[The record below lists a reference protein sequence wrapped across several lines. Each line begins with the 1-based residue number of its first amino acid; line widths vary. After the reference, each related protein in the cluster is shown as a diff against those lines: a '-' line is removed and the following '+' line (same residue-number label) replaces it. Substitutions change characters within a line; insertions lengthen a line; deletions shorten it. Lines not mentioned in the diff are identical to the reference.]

1 MRLSEGGLID
11 RDRTLRLRF
20 DDRTIAAPPGDS
32 LASALLANG
41 IRLVGRSFK
50 HHRPRGLLGAGAQQA
65 GVGTVAERKAE
76 GIQKDRLAGAGFPG
90 EYPEAAVKGQVELL
104 DNDDVADRQ
113 ADQHSPIPGR
123 H

>member
-20 DDRTIAAPPGDS
+20 DDRTIAAHPGDS

-50 HHRPRGLLGAGAQQA
+50 HHRPRGLLGAGAEEPCSDWRSA
-65 GVGTVAERKAE
+65 RWSSWYRGC
-76 GIQKDRLAGAGFPG
+76 
-90 EYPEAAVKGQVELL
+90 
-104 DNDDVADRQ
+104 
-113 ADQHSPIPGR
+113 
-123 H
+123 